1 MSLRPMEIDD
11 DGYDFASDI
20 DGMIQVVSDEH
31 SASSLIL
38 ANLVARRMREFQD
51 NEDDFTGTGTAPKDL
66 LESLSSND
74 ADAVSHEFLRDI
86 AYSMDLTTMPDNL
99 LVLVLPMLLHVDTKL
114 PSSEDLHA
122 IHEFAEASPMHRGH
136 VEAWLRSEPAQSTLE
151 QVFKPWMNYY
161 SFKPAYQCR
170 EEIAAYKASRGGA
183 GFNYAYE
190 FVKECQC
197 TSCLSLL
204 GQLGLVD
211 FRNYDQNGRSFLHA
225 VIEGRDVECVM
236 FVVAILL
243 KGNVD
248 PRHFPTSIDGMSI
261 PHHVA
266 LLHDN
271 NVFRGV
277 IEFLED
283 AGYPLSVWNDD
294 GLKLEL
300 CSFITAEMAERLL
313 SKGFNITK
321 LPRNTLPMYL
331 PKEDDPEYEE
341 SGEEWNRDAEYGDP
355 IIRDEDFDPDNDTL
369 DPESIQYDAVGINP
383 IELHPTARTIWH
395 RAIENPEGPRIL
407 DWLLD
412 HSYTQPGCRSDFDRD
427 SGETA
432 LVAGARGD
440 QPAGIDWFCQHCD
453 PMAGRVRNSEDT
465 EGDESTSAYAL
476 QVAAHNLRPRCDI
489 IFRKL
494 LRHADPQFYW
504 DVSMI
509 KGLYWL
515 IIKNYRDMYQR
526 LEDHKEPGR
535 ERAQQMALL
544 RSLTSS
550 KTQALN
556 NRLEPFWDTW
566 GPSEQRNWLIQYC
579 TILRLNFLVKDLNS
593 NDWDDSD

>member
-1 MSLRPMEIDD
+1 MSLLSFELNNDVFD
-11 DGYDFASDI
+11 LASDI
-20 DGMIQVVSDEH
+20 DGIIHVASDEH
-31 SASSLIL
+31 SATSLIL

-51 NEDDFTGTGTAPKDL
+51 NEDNFTGSGTAPTDL
-66 LESLSSND
+66 LLSLSSND
-74 ADAVSHEFLRDI
+74 TDDVSHEFLRGI
-86 AYSMDLTTMPDNL
+86 ANSMDLTTMPEDL
-99 LVLVLPMLLHVDTKL
+99 LFLVLPMLLHVDTKL
-114 PSSEDLHA
+114 PTPEDIHA
-122 IHEFAEASPMHRGH
+122 LHEFAEASSMHREH
-136 VEAWLRSEPAQSTLE
+136 VETWLRSDPAQSTLE

-170 EEIAAYKASRGGA
+170 DEIAAYKASRGGA

-204 GQLGLVD
+204 GNLGLVD

-225 VIEGRDVECVM
+225 VIEGGDVESVM
-236 FVVAILL
+236 FIVAILL
-243 KGNVD
+243 KGGLD

-266 LLHDN
+266 LMHDKDA
-271 NVFRGV
+271 FRGV
-277 IEFLED
+277 VEFLED

-300 CSFITAEMAERLL
+300 CSFITADMAERLL

-331 PKEDDPEYEE
+331 PDEDDPKYD
-341 SGEEWNRDAEYGDP
+341 SDEEWDRDAEYGDP
-355 IIRDEDFDPDNDTL
+355 IIRGKDFDPDSDKL
-369 DPESIQYDAVGINP
+369 DPKSIQYDALAVNP
-383 IELHPTARTIWH
+383 IELHPTSRTIWH
-395 RAIENPEGPRIL
+395 RAIENPEG
-407 DWLLD
+407 
-412 HSYTQPGCRSDFDRD
+412 CRTDFDRET
-427 SGETA
+427 GETA

-440 QPAGIDWFCQHCD
+440 EPAGIDWFCQHCD
-453 PMAGRVRNSEDT
+453 PMAGRVRNSPDND
-465 EGDESTSAYAL
+465 GDESTGAYAL
-476 QVAAHNLRPRCDI
+476 QVAAHNLRPHCDI
-489 IFRKL
+489 IFKKL
-494 LRHADPQFYW
+494 LRHVDQQFYW

-526 LEDHKEPGR
+526 LEDHKEPCR

-544 RSLTSS
+544 RYLTSS
-550 KTQALN
+550 KTKALN

-579 TILRLNFLVKDLNS
+579 TILRLNFLVKDLS
-593 NDWDDSD
+593 SDIWDDSD

>member
-1 MSLRPMEIDD
+1 
-11 DGYDFASDI
+11 
-20 DGMIQVVSDEH
+20 
-31 SASSLIL
+31 
-38 ANLVARRMREFQD
+38 MREFQD
-51 NEDDFTGTGTAPKDL
+51 NEDDFTGSGTAPPDL

-74 ADAVSHEFLRDI
+74 TDEVSHKFLRDI

-99 LVLVLPMLLHVDTKL
+99 LLLVLPMLLHVDTKL
-114 PSSEDLHA
+114 PTPEDLHA
-122 IHEFAEASPMHRGH
+122 IHEFAEASPTHREN

-151 QVFKPWMNYY
+151 QGFKPWMNYY

-170 EEIAAYKASRGGA
+170 EEIAAYKASRGGS

-225 VIEGRDVECVM
+225 AIEGGDAESVM
-236 FVVAILL
+236 FIVAILL
-243 KGNVD
+243 KGGVD
-248 PRHFPTSIDGMSI
+248 PRHFPTSVDGMSI

-266 LLHDN
+266 LMHDN
-271 NVFRGV
+271 DVFRGV
-277 IEFLED
+277 VEFLED

-300 CSFITAEMAERLL
+300 CSFITAELAERLL

-341 SGEEWNRDAEYGDP
+341 LASDEWNRDAEYGDP
-355 IIRDEDFDPDNDTL
+355 ITRDEDFDPENDTL
-369 DPESIQYDAVGINP
+369 DPESIQYDGVGINP
-383 IELHPTARTIWH
+383 IELHPTSRTIWH

-432 LVAGARGD
+432 LAAGARGSE
-440 QPAGIDWFCQHCD
+440 PAGIDWFCQHCD
-453 PMAGRVRNSEDT
+453 PMEGRVRNSQDT
-465 EGDESTSAYAL
+465 QADESASAYAL
-476 QVAAHNLRPRCDI
+476 QLAAHNLRPHCDV
-489 IFRKL
+489 IFKKL
-494 LRHADPQFYW
+494 LRHVNQQFYW

-526 LEDHKEPGR
+526 LEDHMEPGR

-544 RSLTSS
+544 RSLTSA
-550 KTQALN
+550 KTRALN

-579 TILRLNFLVKDLNS
+579 TILRLNFLVKDLSS
-593 NDWDDSD
+593 NDWDDAD

>member
-1 MSLRPMEIDD
+1 MSSRLFDMNNDA
-11 DGYDFASDI
+11 YDIASDI
-20 DGMIQVVSDEH
+20 DGMIQVASDEC
-31 SASSLIL
+31 SATSLIL
-38 ANLVARRMREFQD
+38 ANLVARRMREFQE
-51 NEDDFTGTGTAPKDL
+51 NKDDFTGSGTAPADL
-66 LESLSSND
+66 LSSLSSND
-74 ADAVSHEFLRDI
+74 TDEVSHEFLRSI
-86 AYSMDLTTMPDNL
+86 AYSMDLTTMPENL
-99 LVLVLPMLLHVDTKL
+99 LFLVLPMLLHVDTKL
-114 PSSEDLHA
+114 PIPEDLHA
-122 IHEFAEASPMHRGH
+122 LHEFAGTSFMHREH
-136 VEAWLRSEPAQSTLE
+136 VETWVRSEPAQSTLE

-170 EEIAAYKASRGGA
+170 DEIVAYKASRGGVC
-183 GFNYAYE
+183 FNYAYE

-204 GQLGLVD
+204 GNLGLID

-225 VIEGRDVECVM
+225 AIEGGDAESVM
-236 FVVAILL
+236 FIIAILL
-243 KGNVD
+243 KGDLD

-266 LLHDN
+266 LMHDN
-271 NVFRGV
+271 DVFRGV

-283 AGYPLSVWNDD
+283 AGYPISVWNDD

-331 PKEDDPEYEE
+331 PDEDDPEYG

-355 IIRDEDFDPDNDTL
+355 IIRGEYFDPDNDML
-369 DPESIQYDAVGINP
+369 DPKSIPYDAIGINP
-383 IELHPTARTIWH
+383 IELHPTSRTIWH
-395 RAIENPEGPRIL
+395 RAIENPQGPRIL

-412 HSYTQPGCRSDFDRD
+412 HSYTQPGCRTDFDRNT
-427 SGETA
+427 GETA
-432 LVAGARGD
+432 LVAGARGGE
-440 QPAGIDWFCQHCD
+440 PAGIDWFCQHCD
-453 PMAGRVRNSEDT
+453 PMAGRVRSSQDT
-465 EGDESTSAYAL
+465 EGDETAGAYAL
-476 QVAAHNLRPRCDI
+476 QVAAHNLRLHCDV
-489 IFRKL
+489 IFKRL
-494 LRHADPQFYW
+494 LRHVDQKFYW

-515 IIKNYRDMYQR
+515 IIKNYQDMYQR

-544 RSLTSS
+544 RSLTSA
-550 KTQALN
+550 KTRALN

-579 TILRLNFLVKDLNS
+579 TILRLNFLVKDLS
-593 NDWDDSD
+593 SDVWDDSD

>member
-1 MSLRPMEIDD
+1 MSLRSMEINEDAH
-11 DGYDFASDI
+11 DFASDI

-38 ANLVARRMREFQD
+38 ASLVARRMREFQE
-51 NEDDFTGTGTAPKDL
+51 NEDNFTGTGTAPTDL

-74 ADAVSHEFLRDI
+74 TDEISHEFLQDI
-86 AYSMDLTTMPDNL
+86 AHSMDLTTMPENL

-114 PSSEDLHA
+114 PNPEDLHA
-122 IHEFAEASPMHRGH
+122 IHGFAEASPMHREH
-136 VEAWLRSEPAQSTLE
+136 VETWLRSEPAQSTLE

-190 FVKECQC
+190 FVKECRC

-204 GQLGLVD
+204 GQLRLID

-225 VIEGRDVECVM
+225 VIEGGDVECIM

-243 KGNVD
+243 KGGVD

-266 LLHDN
+266 LLHN
-271 NVFRGV
+271 NHIFRGV
-277 IEFLED
+277 VEFLED

-300 CSFITAEMAERLL
+300 CSFITADMAERLL

-321 LPRNTLPMYL
+321 LPRNTLPIYL
-331 PKEDDPEYEE
+331 PNEDDPEYEE

-355 IIRDEDFDPDNDTL
+355 IIRDEDFNPDNDTL
-369 DPESIQYDAVGINP
+369 DPESIRYDVVGINP
-383 IELHPTARTIWH
+383 IELHPTSRTIWH

-432 LVAGARGD
+432 LVTGARGD
-440 QPAGIDWFCQHCD
+440 QTAGIDWFCQHSD
-453 PMAGRVRNSEDT
+453 PMAGRVRNSQGT
-465 EGDESTSAYAL
+465 GDESAGAYAL

-489 IFRKL
+489 IFKKL

-504 DVSMI
+504 DVSTI

-515 IIKNYRDMYQR
+515 IIKSYRDMYQR
-526 LEDHKEPGR
+526 LEDLKEPGR
-535 ERAQQMALL
+535 VRAQQMALL
-544 RSLTSS
+544 RSLTSA
-550 KTQALN
+550 KTRALN

-579 TILRLNFLVKDLNS
+579 TILRLNFLVKDLSSDEWDNS
-593 NDWDDSD
+593 D

>member
-1 MSLRPMEIDD
+1 MSLRPLEINDD
-11 DGYDFASDI
+11 AYDLASDI

-31 SASSLIL
+31 PATSLIL
-38 ANLVARRMREFQD
+38 ANLVARRMREF
-51 NEDDFTGTGTAPKDL
+51 EDKQDFTGAGTAPTDL
-66 LESLSSND
+66 LVTLSSDDIND
-74 ADAVSHEFLRDI
+74 VSHESLREI
-86 AYSMDLTTMPDNL
+86 AYSMDLTTMPEDL
-99 LVLVLPMLLHVDTKL
+99 LLLVLPMLLHVDTKL
-114 PSSEDLHA
+114 PTPEDLHA
-122 IHEFAEASPMHRGH
+122 LHEFAEASSMHREH
-136 VEAWLRSEPAQSTLE
+136 VETWLRSEPAQSTLE

-170 EEIAAYKASRGGA
+170 DEIAAYKASRGGA

-204 GQLGLVD
+204 GHLGLVD
-211 FRNYDQNGRSFLHA
+211 FRNYDQNGRNFLHA
-225 VIEGRDVECVM
+225 AIEGGDAESVM
-236 FVVAILL
+236 FIVAILL
-243 KGNVD
+243 KGGLD

-266 LLHDN
+266 LMHDN
-271 NVFRGV
+271 DVFRGV
-277 IEFLED
+277 VELLED

-313 SKGFNITK
+313 SKGFNIAK

-331 PKEDDPEYEE
+331 PKEDGPKYEE
-341 SGEEWNRDAEYGDP
+341 LSSGEQWNRDAEYGDP
-355 IIRDEDFDPDNDTL
+355 IIRDEEFDPENDTL
-369 DPESIQYDAVGINP
+369 DLELIQYDAVGVNP
-383 IELHPTARTIWH
+383 IELHPTSRTIWH

-412 HSYTQPGCRSDFDRD
+412 HSYTQPGCRSDFDQD

-432 LVAGARGD
+432 LAAGARGD
-440 QPAGIDWFCQHCD
+440 EPAGIDWFCQHCD
-453 PMAGRVRNSEDT
+453 PMAGRLRTSKDIVADQ
-465 EGDESTSAYAL
+465 STSAYAL
-476 QVAAHNLRPRCDI
+476 QLAAHNLRPHCDI
-489 IFRKL
+489 IFKKL
-494 LRHADPQFYW
+494 LRHVHQQFYW

-544 RSLTSS
+544 RSLTSA
-550 KTQALN
+550 KTKALN
-556 NRLEPFWDTW
+556 DRLQPFWNTW
-566 GPSEQRNWLIQYC
+566 APSEQRNWLIQYC
-579 TILRLNFLVKDLNS
+579 KILSS
-593 NDWDDSD
+593 NEWDESE